1 MHISNPTSL
10 HSLHI
15 IGGFNVF
22 KIDENEGG
30 GVWNFLLEKKGGGG
44 VRQNGRVGLEM
55 GRVSYYIEVFLE
67 VPHDAA

>member
-1 MHISNPTSL
+1 M
-10 HSLHI
+10 
-15 IGGFNVF
+15 
-22 KIDENEGG
+22 KMGG
-30 GVWNFLLEKKGGGG
+30 GGLKFFARKEGGGG